1 MFTITGDSIIEAA
14 QITKPNEKLR
24 DKLIFGLIIHYLP
37 DIFKFFLSGK
47 TLYLLRNQFCKFP
60 GCRCENEF
68 TFSIYM

>member
-1 MFTITGDSIIEAA
+1 MHSLSFTKMFTITGDSIIEAA

-47 TLYLLRNQFCKFP
+47 TLYLLRKPILQISRMP
-60 GCRCENEF
+60 
-68 TFSIYM
+68 M